1 MASNRR
7 LVVKAMRCLAPLFLT
22 TFLLACTTAQVY
34 ETGQAYQRNQCGR
47 IPDKA
52 DYDRCVGNAS
62 TTYDTYK
69 RQTGAAVQ

>member
-1 MASNRR
+1 
-7 LVVKAMRCLAPLFLT
+7 LW
-22 TFLLACTTAQVY
+22 ACTTERVY

-52 DYDRCVGNAS
+52 EYDRCVGNAS

-69 RQTGAAVQ
+69 RQTGAEVQ